1 MKDGSEQKEWRNWQL
16 AKKEDE
22 DLGEVNA
29 PSEDDKLKTHS
40 RLNRFLSKK
49 KTFKKI
55 RLNDPTDDN
64 FQMNY

>member
-1 MKDGSEQKEWRNWQL
+1 LKDGSEQKEWRNWQL

-49 KTFKKI
+49 KKLSRK
-55 RLNDPTDDN
+55 
-64 FQMNY
+64 